1 MKIWKIQWQIIS
13 WWFLKI
19 LVPHHNHSHPF
30 QTVSQNKNFNAAR
43 FGILT
48 NGITCLTFARFATQQ
63 ISWHTPKVKQ
73 KPHVTQHAKFLPII
87 NENEKFSE
95 IGNPGRCQCRL
106 WDHQHTEELRE
117 RYQSFL
123 FQLLQY
129 FEIPTTWQTC
139 NRQSI
144 LKTNPG
150 AINQYW
156 HIDWKRKHM
165 VNAFLTFHPPPLPQ
179 DTTNWHPSQK
189 SKTSNARILGPPTSK
204 STSLFHGAFV
214 WSGRS
219 ELFGLCSTRS
229 CPQNSQ
235 RRLEFKHDGIWDV
248 SLFRNSTTFK
258 STETLHPNKKKRN
271 PPFTRLRYPRGSIV
285 FIHGDLIHRGVE
297 AEKHAQGPAFRVH
310 TYNEP
315 KHLKYIQQDGVEH
328 SDNASQEVCGLSP
341 TNTSPP
347 FTNLRYFLPFG
358 HGNGSRTATPKGAN
372 AMQNFPGTTK

>member
-1 MKIWKIQWQIIS
+1 MANHFMVVFENSCSSPQPFTPFPNSFSEQKFQCCTFRNSHKWHHLFDFCSFCHPTNFLTHPKSQTKTSRDTTRQIFAYHKWEWKVQRNRKSWKMSVSAVGSSTHRRVAWTIPIIP
-13 WWFLKI
+13 
-19 LVPHHNHSHPF
+19 VP
-30 QTVSQNKNFNAAR
+30 
-43 FGILT
+43 
-48 NGITCLTFARFATQQ
+48 TFAIFWNSNNLADLQQ
-63 ISWHTPKVKQ
+63 TIHLEDESRSDQSVLAHW
-73 KPHVTQHAKFLPII
+73 L
-87 NENEKFSE
+87 EEKTHGECIFDV
-95 IGNPGRCQCRL
+95 P
-106 WDHQHTEELRE
+106 
-117 RYQSFL
+117 
-123 FQLLQY
+123 
-129 FEIPTTWQTC
+129 P
-139 NRQSI
+139 
-144 LKTNPG
+144 P
-150 AINQYW
+150 
-156 HIDWKRKHM
+156 
-165 VNAFLTFHPPPLPQ
+165 PPPLPQ